1 MDDVIAIAL
10 SGGKKSEATAR
21 IQRNTLVAW
30 TNELSEWTPTEVF
43 RAHIDQIAQ
52 AIPRNTFFGQG
63 GLTFLRDAWIAS
75 RVARAL
81 SSDMVRLVSAERP
94 DFEIQIDGKIE
105 QFEATEAD
113 MKGRRRGDEPDDLE
127 LRPDPVENW
136 RRRFEAIPEA
146 LDRVVA
152 KKLKKDYLPE
162 VNLAIY
168 VNLGCYGAYIREGL
182 PIIRDHTA
190 PARTKFKRV
199 FVLWEGCLYKFWE
212 DGKYQFEKR
221 QAAPPEDF

>member
-1 MDDVIAIAL
+1 V
-10 SGGKKSEATAR
+10 
-21 IQRNTLVAW
+21 
-30 TNELSEWTPTEVF
+30 
-43 RAHIDQIAQ
+43 
-52 AIPRNTFFGQG
+52 
-63 GLTFLRDAWIAS
+63 RDAWIAS

-190 PARTKFKRV
+190 PARTKFKRI